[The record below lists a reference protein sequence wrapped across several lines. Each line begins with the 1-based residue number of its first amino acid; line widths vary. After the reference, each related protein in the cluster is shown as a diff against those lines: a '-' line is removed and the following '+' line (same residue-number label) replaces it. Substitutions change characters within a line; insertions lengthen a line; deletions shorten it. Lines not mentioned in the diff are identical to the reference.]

1 MGNNQSSNYQLT
13 PEQYNQYQHFLQ
25 QQQIQQPQPQQYYQ
39 QQSNSIPTQSVPR
52 QQQQQQQQQPRQQI
66 PVQKKTIQ
74 NNYTI
79 QQQQRT
85 QMRVQNQNIDS
96 KLIPNLQQKSQMPS
110 VENSFQSAYSQR
122 MSDNFNN
129 INTYPQQPQQQQQQ
143 PQQQQPQQ
151 QFYQQQ
157 PQQHSYQK
165 QQAAP
170 NNKQQTRIPNKVNNE
185 QDSKRQHF
193 FNEIDEIEQL
203 KYNPLQI
210 LGLSEDTHYT
220 ALDIKKAYKNLAIRY
235 HPDKGGSEE
244 VFKILTKAYVYL
256 LKHVEGDNFVE
267 KNFMD
272 LKTNFDRE
280 APTTMDNNNDS
291 FNVKNFNK
299 IFDENRLEDEEKDY
313 GYGDWKTTD
322 TSEEPKKIFNQK
334 FTTDIFN
341 QVFNELKNTKQNTQ
355 DVIVFEEPKTL
366 TTSNRLG
373 FSEVDYKRAG
383 DFSKEYD
390 IQDGNSRQGIY
401 YMDYKRAYTETTLIS
416 PEVVKPRQEFKNIED
431 AQIMRDKQDFT
442 MTAEERAFIEEK
454 KRKEDEF
461 EAQRLDRLR
470 KRDEQ
475 LEYHNSQVNRLLL
488 GNQPQATR
496 SLEYQRR

>member
-1 MGNNQSSNYQLT
+1 MGNQQSNNYQLT

-25 QQQIQQPQPQQYYQ
+25 QQQQQQQQYYY
-39 QQSNSIPTQSVPR
+39 R
-52 QQQQQQQQQPRQQI
+52 QQQQALQNNNMVRPNMPVPPQQRQHTTV
-66 PVQKKTIQ
+66 PKKTIQ
-74 NNYTI
+74 NNFNL

-96 KLIPNLQQKSQMPS
+96 KMIPNLQQKSQMPC

-122 MSDNFNN
+122 MSDNFTNVSN
-129 INTYPQQPQQQQQQ
+129 HHQQPVNN
-143 PQQQQPQQ
+143 
-151 QFYQQQ
+151 YQQQ
-157 PQQHSYQK
+157 RPPK
-165 QQAAP
+165 
-170 NNKQQTRIPNKVNNE
+170 IPNTNKINN
-185 QDSKRQHF
+185 DSDYQRQNF

-220 ALDIKKAYKNLAIRY
+220 VLDIKKAYKNLALRY

-256 LKHVEGDNFVE
+256 LKRTEGDNYVE

-272 LKTNFDRE
+272 LKNNFDRE
-280 APTTMDNNNDS
+280 APTNTMSNNSYDD

-299 IFDENRLEDEEKDY
+299 IFEENRLEDDDRDF

-341 QVFNELKNTKQNTQ
+341 QVFNELKQNNSNKQ
-355 DVIVFEEPKTL
+355 DVVVYEEPKIL
-366 TTSNRLG
+366 TTSNKFS
-373 FSEVDYKRAG
+373 FSEVDYKKT
-383 DFSKEYD
+383 DDYSKEYD

-401 YMDYKRAYTETTLIS
+401 YMDYKRAYTETTLIN
-416 PEVVKPRQEFKNIED
+416 PEVVKPRQEYKNIED
-431 AQIMRDKQDFT
+431 AQVMRDKQDFT
-442 MTAEERAFIEEK
+442 MTAEERAYIEEK

-470 KRDEQ
+470 KRDDQ
-475 LEYHNSQVNRLLL
+475 LERHNSQVNRLLL

-496 SLEYQRR
+496 SIEYQRRT

>member
-1 MGNNQSSNYQLT
+1 MGNQQSNNYQLT

-25 QQQIQQPQPQQYYQ
+25 
-39 QQSNSIPTQSVPR
+39 N
-52 QQQQQQQQQPRQQI
+52 QQQQQQQPQYYYGQQNQQQQYQNNIPRPTMPIQQQRQQTPI
-66 PVQKKTIQ
+66 PKKTIQ
-74 NNYTI
+74 NNFNI

-96 KLIPNLQQKSQMPS
+96 KMIPNLQQKSQMPC

-122 MSDNFNN
+122 MTDNFTNVSNN
-129 INTYPQQPQQQQQQ
+129 PKQETNN
-143 PQQQQPQQ
+143 
-151 QFYQQQ
+151 YQQQ
-157 PQQHSYQK
+157 RPSK
-165 QQAAP
+165 LP
-170 NNKQQTRIPNKVNNE
+170 NVNKINND
-185 QDSKRQHF
+185 QDNKRQHF

-220 ALDIKKAYKNLAIRY
+220 VLDIKKAYKNLALRY

-244 VFKILTKAYVYL
+244 VFKILTKAYIYL
-256 LKHVEGDNFVE
+256 LKRTEGDNYVE

-272 LKTNFDRE
+272 LKNNFDRE
-280 APTTMDNNNDS
+280 PPPNNMSSNSYDD

-299 IFDENRLEDEEKDY
+299 VFEENRLEDDDRDF

-341 QVFNELKNTKQNTQ
+341 QVFNELKQTNSTKQ
-355 DVIVFEEPKTL
+355 DVIVYEEPQIL
-366 TTSNRLG
+366 TTSNKFA
-373 FSEVDYKRAG
+373 FSEVDYKKT
-383 DFSKEYD
+383 DDYSKEYD

-401 YMDYKRAYTETTLIS
+401 YMDYKRAYTETTLIN
-416 PEVVKPRQEFKNIED
+416 PEVVKHRPEYKNIED
-431 AQIMRDKQDFT
+431 AQVMRDKQDFT
-442 MTAEERAFIEEK
+442 MTAEERAYIEEK

-470 KRDEQ
+470 KRDDQ
-475 LEYHNSQVNRLLL
+475 LERHNSQVNRLLL

-496 SLEYQRR
+496 SIEYQRRT